1 MTLPGFLSPTP
12 DKELQLLHL
21 SYSDDLVAGCND
33 GNHRRLPTGKYTHT
47 QWRRRR
53 HRQFER
59 EKKSFVSSGDHGC
72 WADLHEPLTFLHKR
86 KKNREEGSVRLLSSC
101 FIPPAQYGQGMCRW
115 TAAAA

>member
-47 QWRRRR
+47 
-53 HRQFER
+53 HSGVGGGIDSLR
-59 EKKSFVSSGDHGC
+59 EKKKV
-72 WADLHEPLTFLHKR
+72 L
-86 KKNREEGSVRLLSSC
+86 
-101 FIPPAQYGQGMCRW
+101 
-115 TAAAA
+115 